1 MTLQNNKIKLRAPEL
16 TDLDIIYKW
25 ENDTELWHLS
35 QTQIPFSRFDI
46 EQFILQ
52 GNHDIY
58 VEKQFRFMIE
68 TIEDNAIV
76 GAIDIF
82 DFDAKN
88 KRAGI
93 GILIDKNYRELG
105 LGSEA
110 LGILIG
116 YAKNTLQLHQ
126 LYCNILISNLVS
138 LHLFKEKHFQEIG
151 VKKDWI
157 FIKGKYLDEVI
168 LQLIL

>member
-1 MTLQNNKIKLRAPEL
+1 MMLQNDKIKLRAPEL
-16 TDLDIIYKW
+16 TDLETIYKW
-25 ENDTELWHLS
+25 ENDTDLWHLS

-68 TIEDNAIV
+68 TIENNAII
-76 GAIDIF
+76 GAIDLF

-93 GILIDKNYRELG
+93 GILIDKDYRELG
-105 LGSEA
+105 LGSQA
-110 LGILIG
+110 LGILID

-138 LHLFKEKHFQEIG
+138 LHLFKKKHFQEIG

-157 FIKGKYLDEVI
+157 FINGKYHNEVI